1 MDLCQFSN
9 FFNEYQQRFIRFAYM
24 YVYDRMAVEDIV
36 IESFTYY
43 WDNKDRLPDDTN
55 IPAYVLTTVK
65 HKCIDYLRH
74 EQVCQDAS
82 NELYQL
88 YSWELSTRIATLE
101 NFEPSDIFTSE
112 IQKLVDEALESM
124 PERTRLVFVMSRYEN
139 KSHSEIAAILGITTK
154 GVEFHISK
162 ATKLL
167 RVILKDYLPS
177 LLLFDF
183 FRF

>member
-1 MDLCQFSN
+1 MDLRQFSN
-9 FFNEYQQRFIRFAYM
+9 FFNEYRQKCIRFAYM
-24 YVYDRMAVEDIV
+24 YVADSLAGEDIV
-36 IESFTYY
+36 SESFTYY
-43 WDNKDRLPDDTN
+43 WNNKDRLPADAN
-55 IPAYVLTTVK
+55 VPAYVLTAVK
-65 HKCIDYLRH
+65 HRCIDYLRH
-74 EQVCQDAS
+74 EQVCQDSS

-101 NFEPSDIFTSE
+101 NFEPADIFTSE
-112 IQKLVDEALESM
+112 IQKLVDEALESL

-139 KSHSEIAAILGITTK
+139 KPYHEIAAVLGITTK

-177 LLLFDF
+177 FILFNF
-183 FRF
+183 V